1 MQSRKRTRININSNI
16 TPISLTSPE
25 QSDTEKEGEDKKKH
39 AGGRPKD
46 PVWDYFDCIDT
57 KHPGHYAATCKG
69 CNHKYKM
76 GSVNKLQIH
85 LARECKHVDEE
96 VKMKYMRILAEKDG
110 LDDSLEIEVFQANTN
125 QGTKGRL
132 TNFWDKNEELPAE
145 RIALIDRS
153 ILKAFVVCGLPFHII
168 ENPYFI
174 NMIKN
179 LRSNY
184 NPPTREI
191 LSNKLLPEETI
202 RVELK
207 IKNSLEQSNNLT
219 LGIIKIIF
227 LFNYYVYT
235 ILIFF

>member
-1 MQSRKRTRININSNI
+1 
-16 TPISLTSPE
+16 
-25 QSDTEKEGEDKKKH
+25 
-39 AGGRPKD
+39 
-46 PVWDYFDCIDT
+46 
-57 KHPGHYAATCKG
+57 
-69 CNHKYKM
+69 M

-191 LSNKLLPEETI
+191 LSTKLLPEETI

-219 LGIIKIIF
+219 LGIVKIIF